1 MVFQLVLGGFSY
13 PITRTIRTQIG
24 KKSLGFRNMQEKLEK
39 NFVCGL
45 WRKRKMSWNND
56 IMSDVP
62 VSHLFF
68 KRYPKIDE
76 LHKVIHPK
84 FYKN

>member
-39 NFVCGL
+39 KFCRWTV
-45 WRKRKMSWNND
+45 KKEK
-56 IMSDVP
+56 DV
-62 VSHLFF
+62 V
-68 KRYPKIDE
+68 K
-76 LHKVIHPK
+76 
-84 FYKN
+84 